1 LWDNAGMKE
10 KLLLEIIEMVKKYSD
25 GTVNEFEVTSKNVLW
40 ALSNLDWKLYQ
51 DEIDFMSKISEYLIQ
66 VGRNE
71 ESKFWSG
78 KK

>member
-1 LWDNAGMKE
+1 MKE